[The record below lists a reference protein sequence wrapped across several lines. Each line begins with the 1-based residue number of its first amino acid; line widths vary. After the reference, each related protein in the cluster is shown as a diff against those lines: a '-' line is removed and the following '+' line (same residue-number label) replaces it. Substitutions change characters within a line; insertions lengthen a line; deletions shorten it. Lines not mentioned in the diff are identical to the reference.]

1 MANQSDNQMPF
12 FFEDVQRH
20 EILSALLDTYATPNG
35 LAVLTGAQGCGMTTL
50 VTEFA
55 ARLQRDNP
63 ELEELN
69 IATIDVA
76 QATVAGL
83 LCDLLAAFGY
93 ELPDASHTELLSITR
108 LISQHQAEA
117 GAPPLLI
124 FEHVDS
130 ASPKVLALINALAGT
145 KYRRGSAFRIVL
157 TGEEQLRRIVKAE
170 GMSEVGARLSYSAVV
185 RPLTISEQRKFIA
198 ESLRQRGKTAHD
210 NAFDHL
216 VHLSA
221 GLPATLADVIELASE
236 SVNDG
241 MPISS
246 GDVLL
251 AVESQ
256 RRRDAASTESGDDL
270 SGTLIRKVPVPD
282 QQVPEAPQ
290 SVAAPATKN
299 ALGEIFVS
307 HNGKLIQRYIVS
319 RRKVLIGRAPH
330 NDIVL
335 DSKWVSRHHA
345 ILVCTPEGASLVD
358 INSTNGMTINSREA
372 RQGRLADLDVVIIG
386 KFRLKYRNANAK
398 RDTDG
403 DAKGLTKTRVLRAI
417 TPAEEE
423 DLTAQMPD
431 NQKTPS
437 Q

>member
-1 MANQSDNQMPF
+1 MTEETQTQEPF
-12 FFEDVQRH
+12 FFEDAQRR
-20 EILSALLDTYATPNG
+20 EILNALIDTYATNSG
-35 LAVLTGAQGCGMTTL
+35 LAVITGVRGCGMSTL
-50 VTEFA
+50 VGEFV
-55 ARLQRDNP
+55 ARLQRENP
-63 ELEELN
+63 SLAELN
-69 IATIDVA
+69 VAIIDVA
-76 QATVAGL
+76 QTTVAGL

-93 ELPDASHTELLSITR
+93 ELPEASHTELLSITR

-124 FEHVDS
+124 FENAHR

-145 KYRRGSAFRIVL
+145 KYRRGSAFRVVL
-157 TGEEQLRRIVKAE
+157 TGEDQLRRIVKAE
-170 GMSEVGARLSYSAVV
+170 GMSDVGARLSYSAGL
-185 RPLTISEQRKFIA
+185 RPLTISEQRQFIA
-198 ESLRQRGKTAHD
+198 QTLERSGNTAHD

-221 GLPATLADVIELASE
+221 GLPSTLASVIEMACE
-236 SVNDG
+236 SVTDG

-256 RRRDAASTESGDDL
+256 RRRDATIAETGEDL
-270 SGTLIRKVPVPD
+270 SGTMIRKTPVPD

-290 SVAAPATKN
+290 SVDAPATKN

-307 HNGKLIQRYIVS
+307 HNGKLIQRYIVN
-319 RRKVLIGRAPH
+319 RRKVLVGRAPH

-345 ILVCTPEGASLVD
+345 IVVCTPEGASLVD

-372 RQGRLADLDVVIIG
+372 RQGRLADKDVVVIG
-386 KFRLKYRNANAK
+386 KFRLKYRNANAR
-398 RDTDG
+398 RDADG
-403 DAKGLTKTRVLRAI
+403 DANGLTETRVLRAI
-417 TPAEEE
+417 APIEAE
-423 DLTAQMPD
+423 DLTAQLPED
-431 NQKTPS
+431 KKHS
-437 Q
+437 SD